1 MSFLTS
7 VRPAWQSLRN
17 EEMPQTARNATIAP
31 QANSTSQALR
41 HNMSDRLRVRDLYL
55 QLGCNMAVD
64 GVSFDLPTGVI
75 GCLLGPSGCG
85 KTSLLRCIAGF
96 ERPTRGEIELHGQ
109 VVSTPE
115 GIVPPE
121 KRRVGMVF
129 QDLALFPHLDI
140 AANIGFGLDGMTPR
154 RRRQRVT
161 ELLALVG
168 LAGRGK
174 QYPHQLSGGQQ
185 QRVAIA
191 RALAPEPEILL
202 LDEPFS
208 SLDVALREQLP
219 REIRRILHETGTT
232 ALLVTHDQKEAFAMA
247 DTIGVMREGRL
258 HQFDSAYNLY
268 HRPTT
273 PFVADFIG
281 QGMLLP
287 GTMVGPGRVQTE
299 LGLIEGQTNHDYPA
313 GEPVEVLVR
322 PDDVIIDADG
332 HATAEIEERTFRGA
346 NFLYTLRLP
355 DGSRVLTQAP
365 SHDHHTPGARVS
377 LRAAFNHLVLFPGS
391 PRATKAPEATL

>member
-1 MSFLTS
+1 MSFFAPI
-7 VRPAWQSLRN
+7 RPDWRALRKT
-17 EEMPQTARNATIAP
+17 EMPPNARDATMAP
-31 QANSTSQALR
+31 HAHSASQPLR
-41 HNMSDRLRVRDLYL
+41 RNMSDRLRVRDLYL
-55 QLGCNMAVD
+55 QLGCNTAVD
-64 GVSFDLPTGVI
+64 GVSFDLPAGAI

-85 KTSLLRCIAGF
+85 KTSILRCIAGF

-109 VVSTPE
+109 VVSTPVAV
-115 GIVPPE
+115 VPPE
-121 KRRVGMVF
+121 KRRVRMVF
-129 QDLALFPHLDI
+129 QDLALFPHLTI
-140 AANIGFGLDGMTPR
+140 ADNIVFGLDGVSARARKR
-154 RRRQRVT
+154 RVA
-161 ELLALVG
+161 ELLELVG
-168 LAGRGK
+168 LAGMGG

-247 DTIGVMREGRL
+247 DTIGVMRAGRL

-268 HRPTT
+268 HRPAT

-281 QGMLLP
+281 QGVLLP
-287 GTMVGPGRVQTE
+287 GHMVGPGRVQTE

-322 PDDVIIDADG
+322 PDDVIIDPDG
-332 HATAEIEERTFRGA
+332 QATAEIEERTFRGA

-365 SHDHHTPGARVS
+365 SHDHHSPGARVN

-391 PRATKAPEATL
+391 PL